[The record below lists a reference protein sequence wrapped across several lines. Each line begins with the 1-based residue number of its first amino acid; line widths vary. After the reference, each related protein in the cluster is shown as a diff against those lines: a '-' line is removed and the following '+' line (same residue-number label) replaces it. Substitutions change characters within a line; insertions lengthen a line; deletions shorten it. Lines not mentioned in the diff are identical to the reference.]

1 MTSPP
6 PVRAG
11 ARGNQDL
18 YGMREKS
25 EYRWRPRPFESGDDG
40 RIGELYRNVHDGA
53 FDGKGWR
60 WQFAEA
66 VSRGGYIY
74 LADDNG
80 VLAGQYATIP
90 VRMNV
95 SGRRINGALSLDTM
109 THPGYRKQGI
119 FVTLAKKVYE
129 DTRSGGV
136 SIVYG
141 FPNDNSFHGFIKHLD
156 FFVLDEIPTWI
167 RPVSIPGFL
176 LAKLGNRISASSV
189 GKPLQVL
196 FDLVFRPGGA
206 GGGVEVRSE
215 PVFPPSMDGLYEKAS
230 PLIGNHVI
238 RDWKYLRWRYDDN
251 PRHSY
256 KRFFAYRSDEPTGY
270 CVCGKTERDGIK
282 IGLVVDILASPD
294 DRASVSSL
302 LRAALSWFREE
313 GMLLAS
319 CLLPKGSPFLKT
331 LKRAGFLVPKRPFPY
346 IVRIND
352 DSLDRKEIAE
362 GRRWHITFGDG
373 DFV

>member
-1 MTSPP
+1 MSE
-6 PVRAG
+6 
-11 ARGNQDL
+11 
-18 YGMREKS
+18 EK

-40 RIGELYRNVHDGA
+40 RIGELYRNVHDRA
-53 FDGKGWR
+53 FDQDGWR

-80 VLAGQYATIP
+80 ILAGQYATIP

-95 SGRRINGALSLDTM
+95 SGTRIDGALSLDTM
-109 THPGYRKQGI
+109 TDPGYRKQGI

-129 DTRSGGV
+129 DTRSSGV

-156 FFVLDEIPTWI
+156 FFVLEEIPTWI
-167 RPVSIPGFL
+167 RPVSMQGFL
-176 LAKLGNRISASSV
+176 LAKPGGRVPAAVLGR
-189 GKPLQVL
+189 PLQAI
-196 FDLVFRPGGA
+196 FDLVFRPGGT
-206 GGGVEVRSE
+206 GGGIKVKSE
-215 PVFPPSMDGLYEKAS
+215 PVFTPSVDGLYEKVS

-238 RDWKYLRWRYDDN
+238 RDFKYLRWRYDEN

-256 KRFFAYRSDEPTGY
+256 KRFFAYRSDEPAGY
-270 CVCGKTERDGIK
+270 CVCGKRERDGVK
-282 IGLVVDILASPD
+282 IGLIVDFLASPD
-294 DRASVSSL
+294 DSAAVSSL
-302 LRAALSWFREE
+302 LRASLSWFGEE
-313 GMLLAS
+313 KMTLAS
-319 CLLPKGSPFLKT
+319 CLLPKGSPFLKAF
-331 LKRAGFLVPKRPFPY
+331 KRAGFLMPKRPFPY

-352 DSLDRKEIAE
+352 DSLGCREIAD
-362 GRRWHITFGDG
+362 GKRWHITFGDG